1 MGDCINME
9 DYINMNNN
17 KINSPNDIYKLFR
30 TKFCKKLNKLDF
42 LRGFFLP
49 IMLSIPSLLFGL
61 FVIYN
66 YHHFFLFIILYIF
79 QVIMDIVYS
88 KIIINKKIKEK
99 AEKTIKETLKN
110 NMLEFN
116 YNTISILQS
125 NIDNLYNPFFKNIT
139 FFSYGKEVLKYLIGL
154 VMGIISSAI
163 IPIIQDEIKTRI
175 FYGNLE
181 KHIIDFF
188 NLSFLI
194 INLFYC
200 LYCCYLLVQCIFGN
214 NILKNIY
221 VETLNDISFKLKLEE
236 YNKNDKEKV
245 KKSENNVNKIK
256 VKINYKK
263 RKKIDND
270 RTLNTPIKQKISY
283 SYYQKQNRLNN
294 KNR

>member
-1 MGDCINME
+1 
-9 DYINMNNN
+9 MNNN
-17 KINSPNDIYKLFR
+17 KINSPNDIYKLFG

-200 LYCCYLLVQCIFGN
+200 LYCCYLLVQCIFGT

-236 YNKNDKEKV
+236 YNKNNKEKV